1 MSDWIDCKNMLTICR
16 FVFCN
21 FNEVEKATLI
31 DEVLKKLK
39 LYECTKSNV
48 IPEEFISKKLFLQT
62 ADNKKDFIRKLC
74 KFNKSCNCK

>member
-1 MSDWIDCKNMLTICR
+1 MSDWRDCKNMLTICR

-74 KFNKSCNCK
+74 KFNKSCKCK